1 MLSRV
6 RTASWITAIRESM
19 AFVAGAI
26 SPILFLTYRG
36 RRFAIVSVALA
47 TPSCNRHSSPVYQAP
62 GTLAA
67 NAVWPGA
74 TWDSIRDPRTA
85 GWTRAGI
92 DSVRAVLSTK
102 ETTGFVA
109 IVGGRTLM
117 TYGNIDTVTY
127 LASARKSVL
136 SMLFGKYVRNGTVD
150 LNKSLAD
157 LGIDDIGGITD
168 LEKQATVKDL
178 ITARSGVFHAA
189 SNAGS
194 DAAPPRGSQKHGT
207 YFLYNN
213 WDFNA
218 AGAAFE
224 IMTKRDIYD
233 ALESDL
239 ARPIGMQDFDRA
251 QQHKSGDSTQSRFLA
266 YHMYFSTRDM
276 ARLGYLMLRQGN
288 WNGRQLVPA
297 DWVVESTRV
306 FTPVTELN
314 PPEERSGPYG
324 YGYLWW
330 VWDGPQA
337 TGAFEGAY
345 DAQGAFGQYIV
356 VMPKL
361 DLVIAHKTRPD
372 LRDAQGNARGV
383 WASDLQQILDVIV
396 RTHCGA
402 SCP

>member
-1 MLSRV
+1 MFYRKPLV
-6 RTASWITAIRESM
+6 RT
-19 AFVAGAI
+19 V
-26 SPILFLTYRG
+26 PRG
-36 RRFAIVSVALA
+36 RLIAIVSVALA
-47 TPSCNRHSSPVYQAP
+47 ALSCARANFAAYRAHDALV
-62 GTLAA
+62 A

-74 TWDSIRDPRTA
+74 TWDSIRDARTV
-85 GWTRAGI
+85 GWTRAGL

-102 ETTGFVA
+102 ETLGFVA
-109 IVGGRTLM
+109 IVGGRKLM

-136 SMLFGKYVRNGTVD
+136 SILFGKYVRNGTVD
-150 LNKSLAD
+150 LTKSLAD
-157 LGIDDIGGITD
+157 LGIDDLGGLTD
-168 LEKQATVKDL
+168 QERQATVKDL

-194 DAAPPRGSQKHGT
+194 DAAPVRGSQKHGT

-251 QQHKSGDSTQSRFLA
+251 QQHKSGDSTLSRWLA
-266 YHMYFSTRDM
+266 YHMYLSTRDM

-288 WNGRQLVPA
+288 WNGRQLIPA

-306 FTPVTELN
+306 FTPVNQLN
-314 PPEERSGPYG
+314 PPENRSGPYG

-337 TGAFEGAY
+337 KGAFEGAY
-345 DAQGAFGQYIV
+345 DAQGAFGQYII

-372 LRDAQGNARGV
+372 LRDAQGNTRGV
-383 WASDLQQILDVIV
+383 WASDLAQILDVLV

-402 SCP
+402 SCR